1 MFKKFFKKIFKRN
14 KVYNSS
20 NTFINTIIGEDTAN
34 NVKQYYDKCKHQ
46 YILKFDLYYCQLC
59 NNFLQI

>member
-34 NVKQYYDKCKHQ
+34 NVNQYYDKCKH
-46 YILKFDLYYCQLC
+46 K
-59 NNFLQI
+59 